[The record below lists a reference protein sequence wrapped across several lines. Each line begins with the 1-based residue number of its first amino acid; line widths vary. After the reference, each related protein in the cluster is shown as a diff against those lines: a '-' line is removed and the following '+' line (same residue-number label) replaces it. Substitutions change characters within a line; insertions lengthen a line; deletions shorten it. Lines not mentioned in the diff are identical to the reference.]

1 VLISGGLMTLAP
13 FRRKNKEK
21 DKQAKDSASKGKVED
36 DSYMQVRFLEL
47 TGLIDVTTIS
57 DEVRNGNFVVLDV
70 APLVKQGSE
79 QKLQLKRAVDQ
90 LRAVCFSVDGDIG
103 QLGNRYILL
112 TPTKVKISRE
122 SASDE
127 DSSEEHSSTT

>member
-1 VLISGGLMTLAP
+1 M
-13 FRRKNKEK
+13 
-21 DKQAKDSASKGKVED
+21 
-36 DSYMQVRFLEL
+36 EL
-47 TGLIDVTTIS
+47 TGLIDVAVIS
-57 DEVRNGNFVVLDV
+57 EEVRNGNFVVLDV

-112 TPTKVKISRE
+112 TPKNVKIYRE
-122 SASDE
+122 SPSDE
-127 DSSEEHSSTT
+127 EASEESSSTT